1 MNQLL
6 KHKLELT
13 KKKKQQNSRFLS
25 PEKHLWALNPFW
37 QTFLWI
43 SALSWGATASL
54 LANEIMSFSWP
65 LPYNWHLTP
74 NYYTI
79 IFFLTAVVLVFGFAL
94 SSWVAR
100 AQDSVV
106 IESMLTMP
114 PHDFWSSYGE
124 NFSIASQMVDNR
136 STSMFDGLE
145 KHQNSPDELD
155 SLRKDLEKDAR
166 TILDSIINLVKKWD
180 SSNLRDSSVIYR
192 ANLMKVYYFGDGEDC
207 IAPDSETAIQ
217 LNKYGK
223 RFTQQPS
230 KSHYSGFVVL
240 ENNTY
245 TTTTETSS
253 PDPDVDRKAIAF
265 PFTDKVNNL
274 EYPIYSNLVGAPK
287 AVVSRRASYVPDVK
301 YIIDDYVENSS
312 VVDMEIHEQ
321 LKEYYSD
328 TSVAHSILSIPIRN
342 SDSLKVSFVLN
353 IYRNQNGLLFDGSKV
368 KDFVDIIRPFI
379 TTLARLLETG
389 ELFDQ
394 LRRQQEQQ

>member
-1 MNQLL
+1 MNRLL
-6 KHKLELT
+6 EHKLELT
-13 KKKKQQNSRFLS
+13 KKKKQQNPGFLS
-25 PEKHLWALNPFW
+25 PESHLWALNPFW

-43 SALSWGATASL
+43 SALCWGATASL
-54 LANEIMSFSWP
+54 FANEIMSFSWP
-65 LPYNWHLTP
+65 IPSNWHLPP

-79 IFFLTAVVLVFGFAL
+79 IFFLTAVVLAFGFAI

-106 IESMLTMP
+106 VESMLTMP

-136 STSMFDGLE
+136 SASMFNGLE
-145 KHQNSPDELD
+145 EHKNSPDELD

-180 SSNLRDSSVIYR
+180 ASNLRGSSVIYR

-207 IAPDSETAIQ
+207 IATDSEIAKQ
-217 LNKYGK
+217 LNVYGK
-223 RFTQQPS
+223 RFTQQPFS
-230 KSHYSGFVVL
+230 SHYSGFVAL
-240 ENNTY
+240 ENSIY

-265 PFTDKVNNL
+265 PFTDSVNNL

-287 AVVSRRASYVPDVK
+287 AVVSRSASYVPDVK
-301 YIIDDYVENSS
+301 DIIDDYVKNSS
-312 VVDMEIHEQ
+312 VVDREILEQ
-321 LKEYYSD
+321 LEEYYSD
-328 TSVAHSILSIPIRN
+328 TSVAHSILSIPVRN
-342 SDSLKVSFVLN
+342 SDTLKVSFVLN

-368 KDFVDIIRPFI
+368 KDFVEIIRPFI

-394 LRRQQEQQ
+394 LRSQQEKQ